1 MVINNVIFK
10 VNCKIK
16 EEDCNRILLVGLI
29 VKNLDIF
36 KKVNFIECIKFL
48 GL

>member
-1 MVINNVIFK
+1 MVINNVILK

-16 EEDCNRILLVGLI
+16 EEDCNRILLVSLI